1 MRRQNLKA
9 LLWFVSLSL
18 VHLYFLS
25 FAECIKLRI
34 TPVQFSCTLLQCSHV
49 AEIQIVTE
57 KFLKPGKKL
66 SGHQIGKF
74 LQNPE

>member
-9 LLWFVSLSL
+9 LLWFVSLL
-18 VHLYFLS
+18 LIHLYFLS
-25 FAECIKLRI
+25 FAECIKLCI
-34 TPVQFSCTLLQCSHV
+34 TPVQFSCILEKFSHV

-57 KFLKPGKKL
+57 KLLKPGTKS